1 MALLK
6 SYTCSNCGGVL
17 NFDGDQAIF
26 ECPFCG
32 NEFTVTDFHRE
43 DYLNQA
49 ETHLSRLKFNLARE
63 KYEALL
69 NRNPKDFEALRG
81 MVLVE
86 GRISSLN
93 VIRDIG
99 KLGECNCTAARKAAE
114 EAEKVSDDK
123 EYFAKLIT
131 MLDLAYRYSIY
142 QKEKDFNS
150 NRAGKRF
157 NDAAEKEAKEYRAI
171 EEQKENTKARL
182 FLIPLVLPLVCLYY
196 MITDPSSIPFVAI
209 GTVIGL
215 IIVGITI
222 SISDKNT
229 KPKPTNVTVY
239 NHSMGDAL
247 DEKQNE
253 IKKNYSGLYPE
264 LRKLDPAIK
273 GYMPP
278 QDSEKK
284 NMNNTPF
291 EDIEQTVVCAKCA
304 GQLIADKERNLYECR
319 FCGVAYGMS
328 LFFNNP
334 LEKAKN
340 ALRFAEFTEADQ
352 RFSHVLMVNPRDFE
366 ALLGRILC
374 AGKWKKVEDIKATD
388 NMISVME
395 QNLLERTAEACE
407 HSDNEHKEFFETLQ
421 KLAEV
426 LVQYVENEQAEK
438 RTSYE
443 IENAGKKA
451 DINIT
456 SKNGGDCEVTK
467 QAAKMELI
475 KAKRNE
481 LYREFGIHKTSLL
494 HQMESIR

>member
-1 MALLK
+1 M
-6 SYTCSNCGGVL
+6 
-17 NFDGDQAIF
+17 NFDGDQEIF

-32 NEFTVTDFHRE
+32 NVFAVTDFHRE
-43 DYLNQA
+43 DYLSQA

-93 VIRDIG
+93 VIRDIR
-99 KLGECNCTAARKAAE
+99 KLGDCNCISAIKAAE
-114 EAEKVSDDK
+114 EAEKVSDDR

-131 MLDLAYRYSIY
+131 MLDLAYQYSIY
-142 QKEKDFNS
+142 QKEKDSNS
-150 NRAGKRF
+150 VKAGKRF
-157 NDAAEKEAKEYRAI
+157 NDVAEKEAKEYRAD

-182 FLIPLVLPLVCLYY
+182 FLIPLVLPLAFLYY
-196 MITDPSSIPFVAI
+196 MITDPSMIPFVVI

-215 IIVGITI
+215 IIVGIFI
-222 SISDKNT
+222 SIPGKNSR
-229 KPKPTNVTVY
+229 PKPTNVTVY

-253 IKKNYSGLYPE
+253 IRKSFSDSYPE

-273 GYMPP
+273 GYTPP
-278 QDSEKK
+278 QDSERK
-284 NMNNTPF
+284 NLNNSPF
-291 EDIEQTVVCAKCA
+291 EDIEQTVVCSKCA

-352 RFSHVLMVNPRDFE
+352 RFSHVLMVNSHDFE

-388 NMISVME
+388 SMISVME
-395 QNLLERTAEACE
+395 QNLLERTAEAVE
-407 HSDNEHKEFFETLQ
+407 HSDNEHKDFFETFH

-426 LVQYVENEQAEK
+426 IVRYVENEQAE
-438 RTSYE
+438 RRASNE
-443 IENAGKKA
+443 IENAGKTS

-456 SKNGGDCEVTK
+456 SKNSGSGEGMKLTEN
-467 QAAKMELI
+467 MELI
-475 KAKRNE
+475 KTRRNE
-481 LYREFGIHKTSLL
+481 LYREFGVHKSSLL
-494 HQMESIR
+494 RQMEKYSLKAE